1 MSASYRERRIIYVQ
15 PIVLLNEMGGNFTG
29 NIWKYIRLLILEPR
43 RCTQGNAVG
52 IWESSL

>member
-1 MSASYRERRIIYVQ
+1 LRSTDGTSE
-15 PIVLLNEMGGNFTG
+15 LDGGNFTG

-43 RCTQGNAVG
+43 LCTQGNAVG